1 MLKRAYSILKRRYL
15 NSLGY
20 QVPEKYQST
29 FVCWGGAAEVQY
41 IYGRFLKE
49 LPFGSRILIVG
60 VMGGR
65 DYFYFKNLGYKVT
78 ALDLGLQPE
87 IENIVI
93 ANVEEPLPFPPDH
106 TWRSS

>member
-78 ALDLGLQPE
+78 ALDLG
-87 IENIVI
+87 NRC
-93 ANVEEPLPFPPDH
+93 PFPPI
-106 TWRSS
+106 TLTQSYLEKFLSTLNTM